1 MGRSLRLERAL
12 LALLILGFAPL
23 ECGAGHWRGGH
34 RGSRGHDGAA
44 GLGAPSNHL
53 ARPPRITRLEP
64 PKGHVSG
71 GTTVTI
77 RGRGFVRSTNLRV
90 RFADENAVD
99 EVRGTWVSSGEVT
112 CVTPARSKAA
122 TAQVTVS
129 NGDGSWS
136 APPLVYVAGSGTA
149 LTFIYDDS
157 PPGCQGCTAPG
168 GFQAALSPWER
179 ARERWESDVD
189 AGPDVGGT
197 TVHISSANGR
207 LRVNAG
213 VRGTAVPSP
222 PSPPLTP
229 PVSVPTPDL
238 HLVADDVVDVDS
250 SNLIQSW
257 SDHNG
262 NGLSLNAFA
271 GKPTLVDGGDIDTG
285 ALFNGHKAVRFGKSG
300 VTGLS
305 LGKSALRLSTSL
317 EGITIIMA
325 LSVDTRAPVTT
336 GAPSC
341 STAVTTGIK
350 RTGWLSRRD
359 RRTSWAR
366 AGGLAVPGGR
376 PTHRL
381 RLKTGRCTSSPPGSS
396 SRRAAST
403 VNNSCILST
412 AICRTRT

>member
-12 LALLILGFAPL
+12 LALLILGLAPL

-90 RFADENAVD
+90 RFADEDAVD
-99 EVRGTWVSSGEVT
+99 EVRATWVSSGEVT

-213 VRGTAVPSP
+213 VYPIGVGTGTTMGHRYWVPNGGP
-222 PSPPLTP
+222 GLGGK
-229 PVSVPTPDL
+229 VF
-238 HLVADDVVDVDS
+238 DVD
-250 SNLIQSW
+250 
-257 SDHNG
+257 
-262 NGLSLNAFA
+262 
-271 GKPTLVDGGDIDTG
+271 PTRYVF
-285 ALFNGHKAVRFGKSG
+285 LFISVWAI
-300 VTGLS
+300 
-305 LGKSALRLSTSL
+305 RLT
-317 EGITIIMA
+317 
-325 LSVDTRAPVTT
+325 
-336 GAPSC
+336 
-341 STAVTTGIK
+341 
-350 RTGWLSRRD
+350 
-359 RRTSWAR
+359 
-366 AGGLAVPGGR
+366 
-376 PTHRL
+376 
-381 RLKTGRCTSSPPGSS
+381 
-396 SRRAAST
+396 
-403 VNNSCILST
+403 
-412 AICRTRT
+412 